1 MDWGVLFMGARWMVE
16 AMIILLSLSV
26 VMIIWPGMRKF
37 ILGFV
42 RNAAVGLCLLQ
53 LAAVAFGPQLQV
65 GLNLLTGGI
74 CGLFGLPGTAMLLI
88 LKGVM

>member
-1 MDWGVLFMGARWMVE
+1 MEARWIVE

-26 VMIIWPGMRKF
+26 VMIVWPGMRRF

-42 RNAAVGLCLLQ
+42 RNAAIGLCMLQ
-53 LAAVAFGPQLQV
+53 LLSGVLGAQFQV

-74 CGLFGLPGTAMLLI
+74 CGLFGLPGMAALLI
-88 LKGVM
+88 LKGVI